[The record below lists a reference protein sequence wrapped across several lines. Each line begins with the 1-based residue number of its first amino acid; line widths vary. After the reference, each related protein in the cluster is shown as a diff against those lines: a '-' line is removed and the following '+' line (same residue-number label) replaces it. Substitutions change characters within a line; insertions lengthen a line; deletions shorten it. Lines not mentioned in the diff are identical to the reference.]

1 MLDKFYRKRYKILGG
16 PGCGK
21 TTKILQIL
29 SNYLK
34 GGVNPD
40 QVLMIGFARATVETL
55 KNRCVDQKLL
65 NEEQAESITTIHKFC
80 LDRIGKH
87 NILNSSAKSE
97 FRKKFT
103 TDPSNWFMLDDP
115 NYDNKDE
122 EPAVWTEKEDKKLAV
137 YYDVLNKAQHTY
149 GSIYG
154 SFCTNKKF
162 KDERDKVLNYFRE
175 SLNDKFKFVHTDQ
188 LLYFYNELIRF
199 KDANGFVDFD
209 DMLLKALQPTIDFP
223 NYKVVLV
230 DEVQDLSRLEWQVIS
245 KIGRKTEELFLVG
258 DDDQAIY
265 GWKGSNVSIF
275 QKWPCQKQNIIKLET
290 SHRLPGK
297 IYDLALNIRSNIKT
311 RLGNEFSCK
320 KRIDPKIKDEGS
332 INEIV
337 NLQELDSVIKYNSDV
352 IFCSR
357 AKKNCKEYASYLKE
371 KGFIFL
377 EKSQTVDDRG
387 KLKPSFPE
395 KCQNII
401 EIWTSLQEGNPIKG
415 IDYRKMVEEI
425 RPEFIKDRKKTA
437 LFKKDTTF
445 PELLTEELFTYD
457 ELTKKYFLDASL
469 NKMWHEIFY
478 FDTTR
483 KRSPKKPNALFR
495 DNLDFNDYLY
505 RCWKQNNNLKT
516 KIILSS
522 IHGVKGMEADKVV
535 MNVEWGYSLKA
546 YEMGS
551 EQDEDEEL
559 RVCYVGITRCKK
571 DLYLFQLPGER
582 TNPFPLLKF
591 I

>member
-1 MLDKFYRKRYKILGG
+1 MLDRFYRKRYKILGG

-21 TTKILQIL
+21 TTKILEIL
-29 SNYLK
+29 SEYLK
-34 GGVNPD
+34 GGMNPD
-40 QVLMIGFARATVETL
+40 QVLMIGFAKATIQTL
-55 KNRCVDQKLL
+55 QERCLNKKLL
-65 NEEQAESITTIHKFC
+65 DKEQVESITTIHKFC
-80 LDRIGKH
+80 LDRIGKV
-87 NILNSSAKSE
+87 NILNSSAKKE

-103 TDPSNWFMLDDP
+103 TDPSSWFMLDDP
-115 NYDNKDE
+115 KYDTKDE
-122 EPAVWTEKEDKKLAV
+122 DPAVWTEKEDKKLAV
-137 YYDVLNKAQHTY
+137 YYDVLNKAQHNY

-154 SFCTNKKF
+154 AFCTKKGL
-162 KDERDKVLNYFRE
+162 KDEGRKVLNYFRE
-175 SLNDKFKFVHTDQ
+175 SLNDKYKYVHTDQ
-188 LLYFYNELIRF
+188 LIYFYNELVRF

-209 DMLLKALQPTIDFP
+209 DMLLRALQPTIDFP
-223 NYKVVLV
+223 SYKLVLV

-265 GWKGSNVSIF
+265 GWKGSDVSIF
-275 QKWPCQKQNIIKLET
+275 QKWPCQKQNVIRLEK

-297 IYDLALNIRSNIKT
+297 IYDLAINIRSNIKT
-311 RLGNEFSCK
+311 RLGNEFSCA
-320 KRIDPKIKDEGS
+320 KRIDPKIMDEGS

-337 NLQELDSVIKYNSDV
+337 DLQELDKVIKHDSDV

-357 AKKNCKEYASYLKE
+357 AKKNCREYASYLKE
-371 KGFIFL
+371 KGFVFL

-387 KLKPSFPE
+387 KFKPSFPE
-395 KCQNII
+395 KCQDII
-401 EIWTSLQEGNPIKG
+401 AFWNSLRDGHSIPG
-415 IDYRKMVEEI
+415 TGYRKMVEFI
-425 RPEFIKDRKKTA
+425 KPEFIKDRKKTA

-445 PELLTEELFTYD
+445 PELLTDEPFTY
-457 ELTKKYFLDASL
+457 EQLTGKYFLNAPLD
-469 NKMWHEIFY
+469 KIWHEIFY

-483 KRSPKKPNALFR
+483 KRDPKKPNALFR
-495 DNLDFNDYLY
+495 DNDDFNDYLY
-505 RCWKQNNNLKT
+505 RCWEQNNTLKT

-551 EQDEDEEL
+551 EKEEDEEV